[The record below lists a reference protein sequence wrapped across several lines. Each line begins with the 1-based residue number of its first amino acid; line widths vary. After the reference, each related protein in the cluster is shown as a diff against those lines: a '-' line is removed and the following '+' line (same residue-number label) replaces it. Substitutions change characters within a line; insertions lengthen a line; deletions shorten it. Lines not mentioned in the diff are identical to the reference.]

1 MKYKLIF
8 LIILVS
14 YITFISIFVNDVKLF
29 LTLLLIGFL
38 ILYELFRYYFKKRI
52 QDNLDIM
59 AYVGIGIF
67 IIIVFQKILEILNR

>member
-1 MKYKLIF
+1 MKYELIF

-59 AYVGIGIF
+59 VYVGIGIF